1 MRLRFVVKYGS
12 VGKLTSVTA
21 KRSTPRQ
28 QVNISFHQ
36 FCFFQF
42 YQELFS
48 VENVTVRYF
57 YPYFQGFM
65 EGRSLRVVYGFYF
78 SQLFQEVPHGT
89 KGTSPKFVTRPV
101 YSRSQPQ
108 EQHEHR
114 CCSSSTNVFISNS
127 LYMVRR
133 YCTSPGAP
141 DLRAR
146 LG

>member
-1 MRLRFVVKYGS
+1 MLKQTFSWQIVQKNVHFINQAKLGKTLKYQLLVPSGF
-12 VGKLTSVTA
+12 LLFT
-21 KRSTPRQ
+21 
-28 QVNISFHQ
+28 
-36 FCFFQF
+36 
-42 YQELFS
+42 LFS
-48 VENVTVRYF
+48 SVRVF

-65 EGRSLRVVYGFYF
+65 EGRSLLVVYGFYF

-89 KGTSPKFVTRPV
+89 KGTGPRFVTRPV

-114 CCSSSTNVFISNS
+114 CCSSSTNVFISYS
-127 LYMVRR
+127 LYTVRR